1 MAKKTFPTYV
11 LNFKAAYE
19 NLYASY
25 LAKGN
30 AALVSEDGAET
41 PEFVRYA
48 KAVRELIRIKMNKGR
63 KKTTSCDMDNVDTN
77 ADADNQNK
85 TINYSNNSSMVD
97 SLRNSGEYNYYKIA
111 ISESK
116 SKVMP
121 IVPDDDCDEIE
132 DDVDILEYSEIDNSA
147 LNSSSASET
156 KPEYT
161 VIVVDDVLDHLST
174 EILCEDV
181 SRQYYLK
188 KGDSGYAYRSI
199 SVSVHN
205 ELVDMCKKL
214 PKPIPIRPSKVDD
227 DTKSSSNTEE
237 IAESMESITSD
248 TTNDSEKEQKQYY
261 RMVNLD
267 TPITDSEGN
276 TTSLSSVIAD
286 PSRDTEQE
294 AFRSMLLEY
303 GISSFVHE
311 MVDYFLQ
318 DNKPHYMLSYLNN
331 ISGGTGIGLYKDIYE
346 NGYTHALRSI
356 IERLKTFDINV
367 DYLNNIEF
375 KWKKP
380 NKNITKNTPNNW
392 IDEAMKIV
400 DARVLKKK
408 NF

>member
-1 MAKKTFPTYV
+1 MTKKTFPTYV

-19 NLYASY
+19 DLYTSY
-25 LAKGN
+25 LANRN

-41 PEFVRYA
+41 PEFVRYI

-97 SLRNSGEYNYYKIA
+97 SLRNSGEYNYYKIV

-132 DDVDILEYSEIDNSA
+132 DDVDILECSEIDNSA
-147 LNSSSASET
+147 LSSSSDSEN

-174 EILCEDV
+174 EILSEDV
-181 SRQYYLK
+181 SRQYYLQ
-188 KGDSGYAYRSI
+188 KGDSGYAFRSI

-227 DTKSSSNTEE
+227 DTKLSSNTEE
-237 IAESMESITSD
+237 ILDSMESITSD
-248 TTNDSEKEQKQYY
+248 TTNDSEKGQRQYY
-261 RMVNLD
+261 KMVNLD
-267 TPITDSEGN
+267 APITDSEGN

-294 AFRSMLLEY
+294 ALRSMLLEY

-311 MVDYFLQ
+311 MIDYFIVH
-318 DNKPHYMLSYLNN
+318 DKPHYMISYLNN
-331 ISGGTGIGLYKDIYE
+331 ISFGSAIGLYNDIYE
-346 NGYTHALRSI
+346 NGYSQALYTI
-356 IERLKTFDINV
+356 TERLKTININV
-367 DYLNNIEF
+367 DYLNNIQF
-375 KWKKP
+375 TWKKS
-380 NKNITKNTPNNW
+380 NKSITKNSPNHW
-392 IDEAMKIV
+392 IAEAMKIV
-400 DARVLKKK
+400 DAKVAKKK
-408 NF
+408 IF